1 MNRPEGISPEAMVAA
16 KAAAILIFDKLLDEG
31 RIAVI
36 SIEARDAAALPIA
49 KAIQSSVEAERE
61 RAASYHDDMAAQ
73 HEAFRSEATGV
84 GIEHHA
90 KMVRFHVLS
99 AERIR
104 KGA

>member
-1 MNRPEGISPEAMVAA
+1 MNRPEGISPEYRLMATDL
-16 KAAAILIFDKLLDEG
+16 ILGGPVSGDLDDVVEFET
-31 RIAVI
+31 A
-36 SIEARDAAALPIA
+36 IA